1 MMRFRPGRFFL
12 MIFLLFSVLG
22 AEQSVIYL
30 RLSDALTL
38 DPGKFED
45 FYSQEV
51 IANVFEG
58 LVRLRQGSLA
68 VEPCLA
74 VRWIFKENGKRWL
87 FYLRRGVKFHNG
99 EDFNAR
105 SVVYSFKKRMENKG
119 GEYSAFGR
127 VFPLISSVRAE
138 GDWSVEIVLT
148 RPYISFL
155 SSLVDF
161 RADIVAPGSA
171 DGREFEPVGTGPF
184 VLAEWVKGRS
194 LVLQR
199 NHLYWDTPA
208 RIDKVVFR
216 SEKDA
221 SIRLTQIK
229 NGSVQIAMIR
239 SAAEYSELAGKTDI
253 GIISQPSMS
262 THYLAF
268 NSLRPPFTQLQVRKA
283 FRHLLNIK
291 VLVRRVFQN
300 LAVPADQFLPPAM
313 TGTASGGG
321 GSDFSLQKARQ
332 LLQEVGLVKGFSCS
346 LLYSEGQFG
355 VEEIAKAIAAKA
367 KLVNVMV
374 KTVKLPFDRFF
385 RAVQNG
391 DADLI
396 LMSWGYT
403 ADPLVY
409 LNPMFML
416 VPSSGKM
423 FSISPVYARI
433 LSKAEMTIDMKT
445 RREYYAEAERL
456 IFSELPL
463 LPLFHLN
470 ELVAYNKRVS
480 RLCVDPLGFLLFKD
494 VILSHE

>member
-1 MMRFRPGRFFL
+1 
-12 MIFLLFSVLG
+12 MICLLFSVLG

-30 RLSDALTL
+30 RLADALTL

-58 LVRLRQGSLA
+58 LVRLRPGSLV

-74 VRWIFKENGKRWL
+74 ERWIFKENGKRWL

-99 EDFNAR
+99 KDFNAR
-105 SVVYSFKKRMENKG
+105 SVVYSFKKRMENMG

-127 VFPLISSVRAE
+127 VFPFISAVSAKD
-138 GDWSVEIVLT
+138 DWSVEIVLT
-148 RPYISFL
+148 RPYLSFL

-161 RADIVAPGSA
+161 RADIIAPGSA
-171 DGREFEPVGTGPF
+171 NGREFKPVGTGPF
-184 VLAEWVKGRS
+184 VLSEWVKGRS
-194 LVLQR
+194 LVLRR
-199 NHLYWDTPA
+199 NPLYWDTPA

-216 SEKDA
+216 SEKSA
-221 SIRLTQIK
+221 SLRVAQIK
-229 NGSVQIAMIR
+229 NGSVQISMIR
-239 SAAEYSELAGKTDI
+239 SAAEYSELAGKSDI

-268 NSLRPPFTQLQVRKA
+268 NSLRPPFTQLKVRKA
-283 FRHLLNIK
+283 FSHLLNIK

-313 TGTASGGG
+313 TGTAPAIGGTN
-321 GSDFSLQKARQ
+321 FSLQQAR
-332 LLQEVGLVKGFSCS
+332 LLLKEAGLAKGFSCS
-346 LLYSEGQFG
+346 LSYSEGQFG
-355 VEEIAKAIAAKA
+355 VEEIAKAIVAKA

-374 KTVKLPFDRFF
+374 KSIKLPFDQFF
-385 RAVQNG
+385 RVVQNG
-391 DADLI
+391 DSDLI

-403 ADPLVY
+403 ADPIVF

-423 FSISPVYARI
+423 FSVSPAYAEI
-433 LSKAEMTIDMKT
+433 LSKAEMTIDWKT
-445 RREYYAEAERL
+445 REKYYAEAQRL

-470 ELVAYNKRVS
+470 ELVAYTKRVS
-480 RLCVDPLGFLLFKD
+480 WLRMDPLGFLLFKD
-494 VILSHE
+494 AILNHE